1 MKVKHTVSKCFK
13 KMCII
18 TTLINVIFA
27 IVIFAIV
34 IFAIVIYPMVKDYA
48 QQNTLM
54 LVS

>member
-34 IFAIVIYPMVKDYA
+34 IYPMVKDYA